1 MKKYLKIV
9 SLLFVAI
16 VAYSCGNEVDTPSS
30 NNIEINLSSTAMRV
44 VDMSMNVTPVRA
56 TAAAATPEQ
65 EQQIDNVY
73 VFMFSTTAPVIK
85 FYTESL
91 TQVTYNGV
99 TGTWTKNDDKKSG
112 KVVLQVS
119 PAVAGARKVYVVAN
133 CADIKSDLDAVTTE
147 AGLKEKLRTLATPWT
162 AETPLLME
170 GSADKTFTLTD
181 TKLETV
187 ELTRAVAKVSI
198 NVSMG
203 DDLHKGG
210 AAEQY
215 TYQYF
220 KFGTKT
226 YVCANPTQ
234 QANTADMPSAAVI
247 PDFTTTYTANFAFYL
262 NEYAA
267 TVADKPYVELKMPLI
282 NGSMPP
288 PEFKPDTYTIKMPAT
303 VERNTHYV
311 YTAVIKG

>member
-9 SLLFVAI
+9 SVLFVAM
-16 VAYSCGNEVDTPSS
+16 VAYSCGSEVDTPSS
-30 NNIEINLSSTAMRV
+30 NSIEIGLSSTAMKV
-44 VDMSMNVTPVRA
+44 VDMSMNGTPLRA
-56 TAAAATPEQ
+56 TAALATPEQ

-73 VFMFSTTAPVIK
+73 VFMFSSTAGTPAIK
-85 FYTESL
+85 YYSGGSTSN
-91 TQVTYNGV
+91 TA
-99 TGTWTKNDDKKSG
+99 TGTWTPATEGKG

-119 PAVAGARKVYVVAN
+119 PAIAGTRDVYVVAN
-133 CADIKSDLDAVTTE
+133 CANIKSSLDGVSDK
-147 AGLKEKLRTLATPWT
+147 AGLEAVLRTSTAPWT
-162 AETPLLME
+162 METPLLME
-170 GSADKTFTLTD
+170 GFANKTFTLTD
-181 TKLETV
+181 TKLQTV
-187 ELTRAVAKVSI
+187 QLSRAVAKVSI

-210 AAEQY
+210 AAAQY

-234 QANTADMPSAAVI
+234 QTNTANMPSALTI
-247 PDFTTTYTANFAFYL
+247 PDFTTAYTAKFVFYL

-267 TVADKPYVELKMPLI
+267 SVTDKPYVELKMPLI

-288 PEFKPDTYTIKMPAT
+288 PEFKPDTYTVKMPAT